1 MPKSSINYAQQ
12 SLATFLVKLA
22 LGVFVLSGGCL
33 AHAASPQTDAIS
45 RYQTEIRPKESLK
58 DCLKRLQIN
67 DPEIYKAIEQA
78 NVASELGN
86 LPANT
91 PIKLKVDPNGKVQH
105 LKIPL
110 VKKSGSIGETVNE
123 SVSEVPVLVFVRP
136 SDQPTKFKAIR
147 LTEKTQ
153 VRVISK
159 SAPFDGNFFNVMDRQ
174 EIPDSVSDQF
184 VRIFSGSVN
193 FPRDLSHQANFTM
206 KYEVV
211 YLDEHPIATGK
222 VLYSALNTSRK
233 NIQAYWWKGKADT
246 HGNYYSVDGEALS
259 SLSWKTPILYSR
271 KTSNFGM
278 RADPFTGKWANHQ
291 GVDIGAPAGTEV
303 RATQQGKIKVAG
315 NQGAY
320 GNVIIIEHANGYE
333 TVYGHLSGFA
343 KINLDQ
349 IVPQGALLG
358 YVGSTGRSTGP
369 HLHYELRKYGE
380 AINPEQSFRSNLRA
394 QNKKLEGEDLKEF
407 VRFQNQLLSNQL
419 ASR

>member
-1 MPKSSINYAQQ
+1 MPQNWII
-12 SLATFLVKLA
+12 SLVQLFYPLLSR
-22 LGVFVLSGGCL
+22 LVLSFALLSGVTF
-33 AHAASPQTDAIS
+33 AHAASPEPVQ
-45 RYQTEIRPKESLK
+45 RYQTELRPNESLK
-58 DCLKRLQIN
+58 QSLQRLQIK
-67 DPEIYKAIEQA
+67 DQDIYKAIEQS
-78 NVASELGN
+78 NLASELGSI
-86 LPANT
+86 PPNT
-91 PIKLKVDPNGKVQH
+91 PIKLKVDAAGKVQS

-110 VKKSGSIGETVNE
+110 VKRSGSIGETVNE
-123 SVSEVPVLVFVRP
+123 SLSEVPVLVFVRP

-153 VRVISK
+153 VRIISK

-193 FPRDLSHQANFTM
+193 FPRDLTHQATFTL

-222 VLYSALNTSRK
+222 VLYSALNTASK
-233 NIQAYWWKGKADT
+233 NLQAYWWRGKTDT

-315 NQGAY
+315 SQGAY
-320 GNVIIIEHANGYE
+320 GNAVVIEHANGYE

-343 KINLDQ
+343 KINLNQ

-380 AINPEQSFRSNLRA
+380 AINPEQSFRSNLSA

-407 VRFQNQLLSNQL
+407 VRFQNQLLSSQV